1 MKANARKANRLFS
14 PRSVLLIGIVF
25 VALIIISNRLATA
38 FCASA
43 IGFDCPIFWPISEMS
58 PRIPQLW
65 QVALGGAL
73 LIGIIPIARFI
84 TEKSPRLLMV
94 IGAGLLL
101 VLGTTIMQ
109 GWYEGFAVPMVG
121 LSNAQYYGDA
131 VEISDPLAFVQDYT
145 DFQAGLRPHARVHP
159 PGATLF
165 IYTLNKLLG
174 SSEAISVV
182 IALLAVPFTA
192 FLLYRLLAPALPNQ
206 QFVKGMV
213 FLWALIPSVQVYYA
227 STVDALIAGL
237 LLGAMVLLIYHE
249 SWWSGLL
256 IAVLIWIV
264 SFLTFLWVF
273 ILPVLLGYEVFQRR
287 TIWRTALTVAFIG
300 LVYLLMNSLLSFNYL
315 ESFSIASKID
325 NPRGFMLLA
334 NPARYFL
341 TRLESVAEILV
352 FFGPFLTILLWR
364 GLPILRQQQPKLFTF
379 TLLGLASMLLLLGG
393 GVFQTGETARVCL
406 FLIPYLFLPVVA
418 YLKEA
423 TPPAIVEL
431 MFLVFAQA
439 IFMQLFGIYVW

>member
-1 MKANARKANRLFS
+1 VAI
-14 PRSVLLIGIVF
+14 IGIVF
-25 VALIIISNRLATA
+25 VGLIIISNRLATA

-43 IGFDCPIFWPISEMS
+43 IGYDCPIFWPISEMS
-58 PRIPQLW
+58 PRIPQIW
-65 QVALGGAL
+65 QVALAGIL
-73 LIGIIPIARFI
+73 LVGVIPIARFV
-84 TEKSPRLLMV
+84 TGKSPRLLVV
-94 IGAGLLL
+94 IGASLLL

-131 VEISDPLAFVQDYT
+131 VEITDPLAFVQDYT
-145 DFQAGLRPHARVHP
+145 DFQVGLRPHARVHP

-165 IYTLNKLLG
+165 IYTLNKLVNTP
-174 SSEAISVV
+174 EAISLV
-182 IALLAVPFTA
+182 IALMAVPLTA
-192 FLLYRLLAPALPNQ
+192 FLMYRLLAPALPDQ
-206 QFVKGMV
+206 RMVKSLV

-256 IAVLIWIV
+256 IAVLIWGV

-273 ILPVLLGYEVFQRR
+273 ILPVLLGYEVLQRR
-287 TIWRTALTVAFIG
+287 TIWRSVLTLVFIG
-300 LVYLLMNSLLSFNYL
+300 LVYLLMNGLLSFNYL

-325 NPRGFMLLA
+325 NPNGFMLFA
-334 NPARYFL
+334 NPARYLL
-341 TRLESVAEILV
+341 TRLESMAEILV
-352 FFGPFLTILLWR
+352 FFGPFLTILMWR
-364 GLPILRQQQPKLFTF
+364 GLPNLRQQQPKLFIF
-379 TLLGLASMLLLLGG
+379 TLLGLAAMLLLLGA

-406 FLIPYLFLPVVA
+406 FLIPYLFLPVA
-418 YLKEA
+418 MYLKDA
-423 TPPAIVEL
+423 TPPAMVEL